1 MCSEIIT
8 PDSAAETAAEARM
21 TQPWSHHPIN
31 IRFSVP
37 FVGGRYYFTMV
48 AGRERRTHERRRDER
63 SDHPLMTWGNAFF
76 AMGLTTIAMFAA
88 LVVFIA
94 QSSIIE

>member
-1 MCSEIIT
+1 MCSEFVS
-8 PDSAAETAAEARM
+8 PNSAADTAVHARKP
-21 TQPWSHHPIN
+21 QPWNHHPIN

-37 FVGGRYYFTMV
+37 FIGSRYYVTLV
-48 AGRERRTHERRRDER
+48 AGRERRTHERRREER
-63 SDHPLMTWGNAFF
+63 DDHPLMTWGNAMF

-88 LVVFIA
+88 LIVFVA

>member
-1 MCSEIIT
+1 MCSDIIS
-8 PDSAAETAAEARM
+8 PNSAADTAMEARIA
-21 TQPWSHHPIN
+21 QPWSHHPIN

-37 FVGGRYYFTMV
+37 FFRNRFYCTMV
-48 AGRERRTHERRRDER
+48 AGHERRTHERRREDR
-63 SDHPLMTWGNAFF
+63 GDHPLMTWGNAMF
-76 AMGLTTIAMFAA
+76 AMGLTTIAMFTA